1 LDVELRMPS
10 AIGEILY
17 VHATRQTRTVGPG
30 HWFFHTGQWAVCG
43 AAGRSKDGR
52 WSVVIYFV
60 PHGKERRDEGLSFAS
75 IDEVQRFVGDYFG
88 CKVRKVSPRDMPGPD
103 EL

>member
-1 LDVELRMPS
+1 MPF

-30 HWFFHTGQWAVCG
+30 HWFFHVGQWAHCAG
-43 AAGRSKDGR
+43 AGRSKDGR
-52 WSVVIYFV
+52 WSVHIALV
-60 PHGKERRDEGLSFAS
+60 PFGKQRPDEGLRFNS
-75 IDEVQRFVGDYFG
+75 IDEVQRFVGEYYG
-88 CKVRKVSPRDMPGPD
+88 CRVRKVRPRDMPAPD